1 VGAASDTF
9 ICRGIRDDGA
19 VAAATFEEFDG
30 RVSRVHR
37 DVVDLHFDLLLDL
50 YERRVNRHE
59 EIGVLGREF
68 WQQLHDGGIGL
79 VGAAVFLDD
88 RYLPELALRVAIDQ
102 LALLH
107 EEVAHDSRFAICRN
121 AAEIDAARAEGRIGF
136 LLTMEGVEPLG
147 ADIHLLRAFH
157 ELGVRCIGLT
167 HVRRNLAGDGG
178 LIAPSGSSPQGL
190 SPFGLAVVD
199 GCEDMGILIDLAHLN
214 PAGVEDVLAR
224 TRRPLVIS
232 HTNPRRFYDV
242 ERNSSDEQMLAVAER
257 DGVVGISSV
266 LLSPSP
272 GGATAEAF
280 VDQVAY
286 VAELIGIDHVGLG
299 FDFFDFI
306 YRAMPPEERAAFEQQ
321 LTTVHLP
328 PDLLDHSDAPTITQ
342 LLIERGFSDSDIAK
356 ILRENWLRVIRSA
369 ELASG

>member
-1 VGAASDTF
+1 MSETTSDEL
-9 ICRGIRDDGA
+9 DA
-19 VAAATFEEFDG
+19 
-30 RVSRVHR
+30 RVKRVNR
-37 DVVDLHFDLLLDL
+37 DVVDLHFDLLFDL
-50 YERRVNRHE
+50 YERRVNKHE
-59 EIGVLGREF
+59 EVGVLGREF
-68 WQQLHDGGIGL
+68 WQQLHDGEMGL
-79 VGAAVFLDD
+79 VGAAIFLED

-107 EEVAHDSRFAICRN
+107 EEVAHDSRFAVCRN
-121 AAEIDAARAEGRIGF
+121 NAEIEAARVEGRIGF

-147 ADIHLLRAFH
+147 SDIHLLRAFH

-178 LIAPSGSSPQGL
+178 LIAQSGSSPQGL

-199 GCEDMGILIDLAHLN
+199 RCEEMGILIDLAHLN

-232 HTNPRRFYDV
+232 HTNPRRFYDL

-257 DGVVGISSV
+257 GGVVGVSSV

-272 GGATAEAF
+272 DGATAKAF

-321 LTTVHLP
+321 LTAVHLP
-328 PDLLDHSDAPTITQ
+328 ADLLHHGNAPTVTR
-342 LLIERGFSDSDIAK
+342 LLIERGFSDSDISK
-356 ILRENWLRVIRSA
+356 VLRENWLRVIRSA
-369 ELASG
+369 ESCG

>member
-1 VGAASDTF
+1 
-9 ICRGIRDDGA
+9 
-19 VAAATFEEFDG
+19 VAAATSDEPDA
-30 RVSRVHR
+30 RLTRVHR

-50 YERRVNRHE
+50 YERRVNKHE
-59 EIGVLGREF
+59 EVGVLGREF

-79 VGAAVFLDD
+79 VGAAIFLED

-102 LALLH
+102 IALLH
-107 EEVAHDSRFAICRN
+107 EEVAHDPRFAVCRN
-121 AAEIDAARAEGRIGF
+121 HADIDAARAEGRIGF
-136 LLTMEGVEPLG
+136 LVTMEGVEPLA
-147 ADIHLLRAFH
+147 ADIHLLGAFH
-157 ELGVRCIGLT
+157 ELGVRCVGLT

-178 LIAPSGSSPQGL
+178 LIAPSGSSPHGL

-199 GCEDMGILIDLAHLN
+199 GCEEMGMLIDLAHLN

-257 DGVVGISSV
+257 GGVVGVSSV

-272 GGATAEAF
+272 SGATAEGF

-306 YRAMPPEERAAFEQQ
+306 YRAMPPEERAAFEQH
-321 LTTVHLP
+321 LATVHLP
-328 PDLLDHSDAPTITQ
+328 ADLLDHSHAPTITR

-356 ILRENWLRVIRSA
+356 ILRENWLRVIRGA
-369 ELASG
+369 DHARG